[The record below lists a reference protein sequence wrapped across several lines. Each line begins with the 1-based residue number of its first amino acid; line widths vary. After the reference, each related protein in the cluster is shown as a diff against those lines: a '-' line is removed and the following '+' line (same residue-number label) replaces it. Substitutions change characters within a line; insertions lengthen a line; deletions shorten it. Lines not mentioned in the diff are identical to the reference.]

1 MNRPALRSG
10 TQSRTARELAPTA
23 PLGLPMRM
31 ATIGLVLVML
41 TLTVFSVT
49 VSVTNSRGTE
59 RAQQAAVES
68 DLYEQATKALI
79 AQEESAEDVVAG
91 DNADSRAEYAA
102 ADLQTRVAL
111 QALAQ
116 VPHASHGP
124 AEIQSLL
131 ATHQRYSAAS
141 EGMFG
146 AGIDGPGAAELYED
160 TYVDQHFDPL
170 AASLDDHLQDR
181 YVEARAAL
189 ASIAR
194 AQERLQLATPA
205 LFSVGLVLLSAFIV
219 MLARS
224 RRLVVVQAD
233 ENRHQSLHDALTG
246 LPNRTVLHQRG
257 TAYLQQS
264 SITGIPV
271 ALMLLDLDRFKEIND
286 TLGHHHGDLVL
297 QAVTGRLRQAVRSSD
312 IVVRLGGDE
321 FAILLPEVSDTTTA
335 LAVAAKVQQSLRPSL
350 DVGGILLDVDV
361 SMGVALSGV
370 HGNDVETLLQ
380 HADIA
385 MYRAKENDLEVCV
398 YDDELNEHSRDQLGL
413 LGELRRAID
422 NDELVLHFQ
431 PKLTLRT
438 QQFDGAE
445 ALLRWEHPT
454 RGLVPPGLFI
464 PAAERTALIRPLTA
478 WVINA
483 ALAECK
489 RWQDDGKH
497 LKLAVNVSARNLL
510 DGSFGDDVLEL
521 LARWDL
527 PASCLL
533 LEVTESAIM
542 ADPVRA
548 ETLLRRF
555 DKIGIELAIDDF
567 GAGYTS
573 LAHLRTLPVQELK
586 IDQSLVRQMTV
597 SPADTL
603 IIRAIIDLAHSLGL
617 RTVAEG
623 VEDADTLRRLDVLGC
638 DVVQGFHL
646 ARPMPAADLLL
657 WSRGDLPL
665 VRPAPGRP

>member
-1 MNRPALRSG
+1 MKISSPVRTRTPHSRSHPLS
-10 TQSRTARELAPTA
+10 QAPHASRS
-23 PLGLPMRM
+23 MRA
-31 ATIGLVLVML
+31 ATLGLVLVMSLL
-41 TLTVFSVT
+41 TLFSVAI
-49 VSVTNSRGTE
+49 SVTNSRGTE
-59 RAQQAAVES
+59 RAQVAAAES
-68 DLYEQATKALI
+68 DLYEQASEALL
-79 AQEESAEDVVAG
+79 AQEESAEEVVA
-91 DNADSRAEYAA
+91 DDSAEAREEYAA
-102 ADLQTRVAL
+102 AHELTRSAL
-111 QALAQ
+111 QALGE
-116 VPHASHGP
+116 VPHDDHGP
-124 AEIQSLL
+124 GEVAALL
-131 ATHQRYSAAS
+131 GTHQQYGAAS
-141 EGMFG
+141 ERMFD
-146 AGIDGPGAAELYED
+146 AATDGPGAAELYED
-160 TYVDQHFDPL
+160 TFVDQHFDPL
-170 AASLDDHLQDR
+170 ATTLDSHLKER

-510 DGSFGDDVLEL
+510 DGSFGDDVL
-521 LARWDL
+521 A
-527 PASCLL
+527 C
-533 LEVTESAIM
+533 SA
-542 ADPVRA
+542 DGTCR
-548 ETLLRRF
+548 
-555 DKIGIELAIDDF
+555 
-567 GAGYTS
+567 
-573 LAHLRTLPVQELK
+573 
-586 IDQSLVRQMTV
+586 
-597 SPADTL
+597 
-603 IIRAIIDLAHSLGL
+603 
-617 RTVAEG
+617 
-623 VEDADTLRRLDVLGC
+623 
-638 DVVQGFHL
+638 
-646 ARPMPAADLLL
+646 PAACC
-657 WSRGDLPL
+657 WR
-665 VRPAPGRP
+665 